1 MRGGV
6 PHVKFGQDFARDFSV
21 IPETDKA
28 SYVKVS
34 SIEGRVKGGRLPR
47 KGVMVEES
55 SGSSGQPTSWVRGP
69 VERAI
74 VSQMMRLTYR
84 ESVDRDRPI
93 FILNA
98 FALGAWARE

>member
-1 MRGGV
+1 
-6 PHVKFGQDFARDFSV
+6 
-21 IPETDKA
+21 
-28 SYVKVS
+28 
-34 SIEGRVKGGRLPR
+34 
-47 KGVMVEES
+47 MVEES

-98 FALGAWARE
+98 FRAWRLGTGMNVSLSR